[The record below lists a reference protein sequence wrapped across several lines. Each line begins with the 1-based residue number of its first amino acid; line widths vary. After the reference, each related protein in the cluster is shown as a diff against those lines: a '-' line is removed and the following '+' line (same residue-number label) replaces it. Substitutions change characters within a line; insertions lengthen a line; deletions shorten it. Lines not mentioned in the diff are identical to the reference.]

1 MNQPSDEIKS
11 RLDIVDVIRDYIQLK
26 PAGINFRALC
36 PFHREKTPSFMVSPE
51 KQIWHCF
58 GCSKGGDI
66 FSFVMEM
73 EGISF
78 VEALRLLAPKA
89 GVRLKRQD
97 PKLTSQRN
105 RLLDIIE
112 SSSKYY
118 HEILLKSGSAGQAR
132 KYLAER
138 GLTEETIEE
147 WRIGYS
153 PDSWDDLIN
162 FLKTKGYSEN
172 EIFLAGMIVKKGIK
186 RAATLQ
192 KGGQVND
199 AHANENNVDRFY
211 NRFRGRI
218 MFPIKDVNGLAVA
231 FSARVSPEKEAE
243 EKMGKYINSPQTMI
257 YDKSKILF
265 GMDKARME
273 IKKQDL
279 AIIVEGQMDVITAH
293 QHGFKNV
300 VASSGT
306 ALTFEQVKLAQR
318 YTNNLT
324 FALDADMAGELAI
337 SRGEDIVKDVDYQEI
352 KSEDSFGR
360 IRKYIDPLLSYNMN
374 IKIVEMPN
382 GKDPDECIKNSPEEW
397 QKAVKEAKPIMQYH
411 FDKIL
416 TGLDLDNIEDR
427 RQATKK
433 LLPKIAKLNN
443 KIEQDFWLKKL
454 SQTIDVAENF
464 LFEALSDANPP
475 AGGRQSASRRTPIR
489 QSADANPPAGGRQET
504 PDAVQFKRSREEK
517 LSELLLAL
525 ILKFPLHIEYATS
538 RINTNQI
545 IGSVNRLIY
554 RSLIIYYNKAVN
566 DWTQQAPIGQEV
578 NSALE
583 INYQDFKDCLAQN
596 IDDKKDDK
604 KKDSQPQVLHQS
616 AEQAIDML
624 ALLADKDFYNYSQE
638 QAKDE
643 IIRIIITLKKSY
655 LADKLREIT
664 KLIAQTEEEG
674 DEIKLKDLMEKFKG
688 LTEEMGEIKN

>member
-11 RLDIVDVIRDYIQLK
+11 RLDIVDVIREYIQLK

-89 GVRLKRQD
+89 GVQLKKQD

-112 SSSKYY
+112 LSSKHY
-118 HEILLKSGSAGQAR
+118 HNILLESNSADQAR
-132 KYLAER
+132 KYLIER

-147 WRIGYS
+147 WQVGYS

-162 FLKTKGYSEN
+162 FLKTKGYTEN
-172 EIFLAGMIVKKGIK
+172 EIFLSGMIVKKEG
-186 RAATLQ
+186 A
-192 KGGQVND
+192 G
-199 AHANENNVDRFY
+199 RFY
-211 NRFRGRI
+211 DRFRGRI
-218 MFPIKDVNGLAVA
+218 MFPIKDVNGNAAA

-265 GMDKARME
+265 GLDKAKME

-306 ALTFEQVKLAQR
+306 ALTSEQVKLAQR

-324 FALDADMAGELAI
+324 FALDADTAGELAI
-337 SRGEDIVKDVDYQEI
+337 SRGEDVVKDVDYQEVE
-352 KSEDSFGR
+352 SEDSFGR

-374 IKIVEMPN
+374 IKIIKMPN

-397 QKAVKEAKPIMQYH
+397 KKAVEEAKPIMQYH

-416 TGLDLDNIEDR
+416 TGLNLDNIEDR
-427 RQATKK
+427 RQAAKK

-464 LFEALSDANPP
+464 LLEALQGAKE
-475 AGGRQSASRRTPIR
+475 RQGAPRYAKER
-489 QSADANPPAGGRQET
+489 QGA
-504 PDAVQFKRSREEK
+504 PDAVQPKRSREEM

-525 ILKFPLHIEYATS
+525 MLKFSVHIEYVTS
-538 RINTNQI
+538 RLNIDQIVGSANQ
-545 IGSVNRLIY
+545 LIY
-554 RSLIIYYNKAVN
+554 RSLIIYYNKAIN
-566 DWTQQAPIGQEV
+566 DWKQKIPSRQDSLDGGEQGANNV
-578 NSALE
+578 LE

-596 IDDKKDDK
+596 TDDKN
-604 KKDSQPQVLHQS
+604 KDSQPQALYQG
-616 AEQAIDML
+616 AGQAIDML

-643 IIRIIITLKKSY
+643 IIRIIITLKKFY
-655 LADKLREIT
+655 LADRLKET
-664 KLIAQTEEEG
+664 AKLIAQTEEEG
-674 DEIKLKDLMEKFKG
+674 DENKLKDLMEEFKA
-688 LTEEMGEIKN
+688 LTEEMGEAGNS